1 MDLSRREL
9 ILKYIVE
16 YFIKHA
22 EPVGSKTLIEA
33 YNLNYSSATI
43 RNEMQELENLG
54 YLEKTHTSSGRVPS
68 NKGYKYYI
76 EHLRERSVDEEVKN
90 ELAILFTQRSKS
102 IEDVIKESCMILS
115 HMTNLASVVL
125 GPNAEQENLLSIQ
138 FLPLS
143 ETTGMVIYA
152 TDKGYCEHKSFVLP
166 KETNMKDVQDC
177 VKLLNDRLVGTP
189 VSELLE
195 KTELLRPMISDL
207 VKNNDAIYQAIAQ
220 AMLQFSAQRVS
231 MFGSD
236 NLSQQPEFSDDAD
249 KLKKLIKLIQS
260 PEMLKDIVNDDNG
273 LEVHIGESDNLED
286 VSVISSDIE
295 VNGEKKGTIALVGPK
310 RMDYDKIISAFEY
323 LIDQLDKYGSDDV
336 NDKEDGNGRRN

>member
-22 EPVGSKTLIEA
+22 EPVGSKTLIETH
-33 YNLNYSSATI
+33 NLSYSSATI

-54 YLEKTHTSSGRVPS
+54 FLEKTHTSSGRVPS

-76 EHLRERSVDEEVKN
+76 EHLRERNIDEEVKH
-90 ELAILFTQRSKS
+90 ELSVLFTQRSKS
-102 IEDVIKESCMILS
+102 IEDVIKESCMILA

-125 GPNAEQENLLSIQ
+125 GPNAQQENLLSVQ

-143 ETTGMVIYA
+143 ETTGVVIYA
-152 TDKGYCEHKSFVLP
+152 TDKGYCEHKTFVVP
-166 KETNMKDVQDC
+166 KGTSIKDVEDC
-177 VKLLNDRLVGTP
+177 VKLLNDRLKGTAI
-189 VSELLE
+189 SELLE

-236 NLSQQPEFSDDAD
+236 NLSQQPEFSSDAE

-260 PEMLKDIVNDDNG
+260 PEILKEVVNDDNG
-273 LEVHIGESDNLED
+273 LEVHIGDDKFED

-310 RMDYDKIISAFEY
+310 RMDYDKIISIFEY
-323 LIDQLDKYGSDDV
+323 LIDQIDKYGSEDNEDEEE
-336 NDKEDGNGRRN
+336 NDGRKN

>member
-43 RNEMQELENLG
+43 RNEMLELENLG

-90 ELAILFTQRSKS
+90 ELAVLFTQRSKS

-125 GPNAEQENLLSIQ
+125 GPNADQENLLSIQ

-166 KETNMKDVQDC
+166 KETKMKDVQDC

-189 VSELLE
+189 VSQLLE

-260 PEMLKDIVNDDNG
+260 PEMLKDIVNYDNG

-323 LIDQLDKYGSDDV
+323 LIDKLDKYGSDDV
-336 NDKEDGNGRRN
+336 NEEEDVDGRRN

>member
-1 MDLSRREL
+1 
-9 ILKYIVE
+9 
-16 YFIKHA
+16 
-22 EPVGSKTLIEA
+22 
-33 YNLNYSSATI
+33 
-43 RNEMQELENLG
+43 
-54 YLEKTHTSSGRVPS
+54 
-68 NKGYKYYI
+68 
-76 EHLRERSVDEEVKN
+76 
-90 ELAILFTQRSKS
+90 
-102 IEDVIKESCMILS
+102 
-115 HMTNLASVVL
+115 
-125 GPNAEQENLLSIQ
+125 
-138 FLPLS
+138 
-143 ETTGMVIYA
+143 MVIYA

>member
-16 YFIKHA
+16 FFIKHA

-43 RNEMQELENLG
+43 RNEMLELENLG

-189 VSELLE
+189 VSQLLE

>member
-273 LEVHIGESDNLED
+273 LEVHIGENDNLED

>member
-1 MDLSRREL
+1 
-9 ILKYIVE
+9 
-16 YFIKHA
+16 
-22 EPVGSKTLIEA
+22 
-33 YNLNYSSATI
+33 
-43 RNEMQELENLG
+43 
-54 YLEKTHTSSGRVPS
+54 
-68 NKGYKYYI
+68 
-76 EHLRERSVDEEVKN
+76 
-90 ELAILFTQRSKS
+90 
-102 IEDVIKESCMILS
+102 
-115 HMTNLASVVL
+115 
-125 GPNAEQENLLSIQ
+125 
-138 FLPLS
+138 
-143 ETTGMVIYA
+143 
-152 TDKGYCEHKSFVLP
+152 
-166 KETNMKDVQDC
+166 
-177 VKLLNDRLVGTP
+177 
-189 VSELLE
+189 
-195 KTELLRPMISDL
+195 MISDL
-207 VKNNDAIYQAIAQ
+207 VKNNDAIYHAIAQ

>member
-16 YFIKHA
+16 FFIKHA

-43 RNEMQELENLG
+43 RNEMLELENLG

-125 GPNAEQENLLSIQ
+125 GPNAEQENLLSIK

-189 VSELLE
+189 VSQLLE

-273 LEVHIGESDNLED
+273 LEVHIGENDNLED